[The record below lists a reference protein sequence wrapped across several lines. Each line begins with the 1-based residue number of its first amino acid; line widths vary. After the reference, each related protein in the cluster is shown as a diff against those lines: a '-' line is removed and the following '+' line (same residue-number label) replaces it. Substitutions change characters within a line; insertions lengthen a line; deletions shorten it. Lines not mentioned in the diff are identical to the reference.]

1 MQKLIALKRHLES
14 LRLFNPE
21 RIEERGEDGSVTWVN
36 SWAGADRLLYRHG
49 YSGVIELFGAGGDIR
64 DLLAQVLV
72 WLDANGGD
80 PDRNKLAAWEGE
92 PVERHRADIT
102 LRFEFEEEVRYVP
115 AEPGYAGADMVTL
128 GGDAWKRGDKDAD
141 VATTLDGVE
150 TSTGP

>member
-1 MQKLIALKRHLES
+1 MQKLIALKRHLET

-21 RIEERGEDGSVTWVN
+21 RIEERGEDGTAEWVN
-36 SWAGADRLLYRHG
+36 SGSGADRLLYRHA
-49 YSGVIELFGAGGDIR
+49 YTGVIELFGAGGDIR

-102 LRFEFEEEVRYVP
+102 LRLEFEEEVHYVP
-115 AEPGYAGADMVTL
+115 AESGYSGPDRITF
-128 GGDAWKRGDKDAD
+128 GGEAWKRGGKEAD
-141 VATTLDGVE
+141 VAETLDGVE
-150 TSTGP
+150 ASTGP